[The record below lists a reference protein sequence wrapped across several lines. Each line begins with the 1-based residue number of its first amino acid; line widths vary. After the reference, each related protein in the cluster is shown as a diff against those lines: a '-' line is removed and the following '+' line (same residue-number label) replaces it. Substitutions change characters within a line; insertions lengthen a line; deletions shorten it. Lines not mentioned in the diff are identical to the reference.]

1 MIYEVKVEDS
11 TFEIEI
17 TSDLVRI
24 DGEAVLVDLATL
36 EKANEYSL
44 ILDGTSQPIHAIK
57 GGGRGAWDILCNKR
71 RFHVNVLDRLG
82 RAIKA
87 VEVQGSQGQRPE
99 AVIAPMPGT
108 IVSVEIEEGDS
119 VEAGQGLVIVEAMKM
134 ENEVR
139 AQAGGCVRAIYVASG
154 DTVEKGKVLVEIVP
168 LEEGT
173 I

>member
-1 MIYEVKVEDS
+1 MIYEVSVEDS

-17 TSDLVRI
+17 SGDLVTI
-24 DGEAVLVDLATL
+24 DGEAVPADLATL
-36 EKANEYSL
+36 EKANGYSL
-44 ILDGTSQPIHAIK
+44 ILDGTSQSIHATK
-57 GGGRGAWDILCNKR
+57 RSRGSWDILWNKH

-87 VEVQGSQGQRPE
+87 VEEQESQIEHPE

-108 IVSVEIEEGDS
+108 IVNVTVEVGDS

-139 AQAGGCVRAIYVASG
+139 AQAGGRVQIIHVASG
-154 DTVEKGKVLVEIVP
+154 DTVEKGTVLVELVP
-168 LEEGT
+168 PEEGT
-173 I
+173 S